1 MVSADRHAGG
11 GAVGC
16 AGEGVAKGTVLQ
28 APNAHEASKEHGA
41 SVAALADRLLHHAQS
56 CGELALQEAVAML
69 PALTLA
75 PAAGHHMTRIHTS
88 FAPPLAP

>member
-1 MVSADRHAGG
+1 
-11 GAVGC
+11 
-16 AGEGVAKGTVLQ
+16 
-28 APNAHEASKEHGA
+28 
-41 SVAALADRLLHHAQS
+41 
-56 CGELALQEAVAML
+56 LQEAVAML